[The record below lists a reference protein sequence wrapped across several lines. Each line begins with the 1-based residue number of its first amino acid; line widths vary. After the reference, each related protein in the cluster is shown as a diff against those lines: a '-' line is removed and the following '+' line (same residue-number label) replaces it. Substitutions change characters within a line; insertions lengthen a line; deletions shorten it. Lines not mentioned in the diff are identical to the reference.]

1 MTPELPEH
9 YFRHEHGRLVSIL
22 ARRFGAQSI
31 ELCEDAAQAAL
42 LRAVETWTH
51 CGVPD
56 EPGAWLYRVA
66 HHYVID
72 AVRAQ
77 RRQPAAAAEERS
89 EDPEADAVVLST
101 ELQDDLLRMLF
112 LCADPESL
120 TTLSSRWR

>member
-22 ARRFGAQSI
+22 SRRFGAQSI

-42 LRAVETWTH
+42 LRAVETWTRA
-51 CGVPD
+51 GVPD

-72 AVRAQ
+72 ALRAQ
-77 RRQPAAAAEERS
+77 RRQPAAEDGQRS
-89 EDPEADAVVLST
+89 EVPAADAVVLSK

-112 LCADPESL
+112 LC
-120 TTLSSRWR
+120 

>member
-22 ARRFGAQSI
+22 SRGFDAQFI
-31 ELCEDAAQAAL
+31 ELCEDAAHAAL
-42 LRAVETWTH
+42 LRAVETWTRA
-51 CGVPD
+51 GVPD

-72 AVRAQ
+72 AIRAQ
-77 RRQPAAAAEERS
+77 GHHPAGAVEDGERS
-89 EDPEADAVVLST
+89 EDPAADAVVLST

-112 LCADPESL
+112 LCADPGIP
-120 TTLSSRWR
+120 